1 MNFKRAKMAPKM
13 ACRCHNNK
21 SLKEEGLMRS
31 QSFRLKLISFF
42 LIGTIALFAGLQAGD
57 ESKKEKTSINNI
69 IGEIQKLESNR
80 DPKCHATATRLE
92 NFMYGTKLSN
102 DARFL
107 KVELQKKLLLQV
119 WEQVTH
125 KVKTLKADT
134 QGNRSQSL
142 AKVFKD
148 EIQRFFQY
156 TRKSNG
162 DITVTRKDKTP
173 LILEK
178 RDIQH
183 YSSVAYALRTVLA
196 VQQDMMFRTDIKP
209 VTLDAD
215 VIATLKELL
224 DIFTLSVLQ
233 VSDKDAR
240 RTNCYELTPEL
251 FQKAW
256 DEIRKESSP
265 KGAPVDAQFTWGKV
279 IPTGNTATGQAKF
292 ATLMRIIDQ
301 KVKSYEAYNKISM
314 QVFLRNLQVY
324 FARHRWPKDKEEG
337 NAFRNLFT
345 ESMISF
351 SAESMQLAQQVAI
364 KKQHRLIRE
373 ADVDEMWKSFVPF
386 DVNAYEDIIFFPN
399 LGREGSLT
407 IESYDFDAFRDSG
420 IHWRYLQFALQ
431 DHGAKMSIEPDPF
444 ASELLVEGIA
454 QFGVLVL
461 RIAGD
466 TAKKKGDK
474 QLKMAHL
481 REALAEI
488 RRRVSLH
495 AKAKPIQKNNKNLAS
510 SGGTTRVAAGKTYFD
525 DVTQVAGI
533 AFMHRSSD
541 WLSRLL
547 RSYLQKSANVG
558 TLNVPPAFGG
568 SGAAA
573 GDINGDGI
581 DDLLLLSGAGNKLYK
596 GKGNGTFIDITKEA
610 GIMFLGEDG
619 HPGEPR
625 QPIIADFDN
634 DGRQDILITYVK
646 HPHKLYRNIG
656 NGTFKDVSISAKL
669 GGQDLVGGPA
679 LAFDYDRDGLLDIY
693 ILYFGNYLKGKLPTL
708 NRRNLN
714 GLPNRL
720 FRNKGNMVFE
730 DVTEKSGVDN
740 TGWGQAAA
748 HTDLDLDGWQDIIVG
763 NDFGVN
769 VYYRNRGDGTFENI
783 AAKLNTDKPSFT
795 MNVGITDLNRDS
807 YPDIYISNIV
817 TMVKDEKYVLP
828 GKETTMKF
836 NPEKMGRMRVIEA
849 NDLFLSD
856 TKGGKFNG
864 FTLSDAVG
872 RGFSSTGWAWGANFF
887 DFDNDGDDDL
897 YCVNGMNEYSV
908 YSDTPYY
915 TSVFNEKKEV
925 KLLVYA
931 KESNVFFVNQGGKL
945 QNQSKQSGTDLLG
958 NSRSTVYFD
967 IDNDGD
973 LDILLN
979 NYHGAAVVY
988 RNNSQQMGN
997 NWLKVKLV
1005 GDPAQKCN
1013 LDAIGAR
1020 VVAFK
1025 NDRQVAWRELRGGD
1039 GYLCM
1044 NPKTQHMGLGKEQHV
1059 DLKVFWPNG
1068 KVSNFKDVSAN
1079 KKYQISLKSNKI
1091 VSL

>member
-1 MNFKRAKMAPKM
+1 MKRQNKQKMLLFIFLALIATSFSGLK
-13 ACRCHNNK
+13 AGNDTSGNK
-21 SLKEEGLMRS
+21 
-31 QSFRLKLISFF
+31 I
-42 LIGTIALFAGLQAGD
+42 
-57 ESKKEKTSINNI
+57 KEKSSINDI

-102 DARFL
+102 EARFL
-107 KVELQKKLLLQV
+107 KVELQKKLLLKV
-119 WEQVTH
+119 WEHVTH
-125 KVKTLKADT
+125 KVKNKSNLPLET
-134 QGNRSQSL
+134 
-142 AKVFKD
+142 VFKN
-148 EIQRFFQY
+148 EIKRFFNY
-156 TRKSNG
+156 SRKSNG
-162 DITVTRKDKTP
+162 DIVVALKAKQP

-178 RDIQH
+178 RDIEH

-196 VQQDMMFRTDIKP
+196 VQQDMMFRSDIKP
-209 VTLDAD
+209 VPLDSPS
-215 VIATLKELL
+215 IAALKEFI
-224 DIFTLSVLQ
+224 DIFTLAVLQ

-251 FQKAW
+251 FQKGW
-256 DEIRKESSP
+256 QQISKEASP
-265 KGAPVDAQFTWGKV
+265 KNAPVDAQFTWGKMK
-279 IPTGNTATGQAKF
+279 PRSSSAEGLPKF
-292 ATLMRIIDQ
+292 ATLMRIIHQ

-324 FARHRWPKDKEEG
+324 FARHRWPQDKDEG
-337 NAFRNLFT
+337 NAFRSIFT
-345 ESMISF
+345 EAMVSF
-351 SAESMQLAQQVAI
+351 STESLQLAEKVAM
-364 KKQHRLIRE
+364 KKNHPLIRE
-373 ADVDEMWKSFVPF
+373 ADVHDMWKHFVPF
-386 DVNAYEDIIFFPN
+386 DVNEYEDIIFFPN

-407 IESYDFDAFRDSG
+407 IEAYDFDAFRDSG

-431 DHGAKMSIEPDPF
+431 DNGSKLTLEPDPF
-444 ASELLVEGIA
+444 AAELLVEGIA

-466 TAKKKGDK
+466 KAKKRGDK
-474 QLKMAHL
+474 QLKADHL
-481 REALAEI
+481 RQALEEI
-488 RRRVSLH
+488 KRRVALH
-495 AKAKPIQKNNKNLAS
+495 ELAKPIKKMNRSLTS
-510 SGGTTRVAAGKTYFD
+510 SGSTTSISGGKTYFD
-525 DVTQVAGI
+525 DITQASGI
-533 AFMHRSSD
+533 QFMHRSSD

-547 RSYLQKSANVG
+547 RSYLKKSANVG

-573 GDINGDGI
+573 GDIDGDGI

-596 GKGNGTFIDITKEA
+596 GNGNGTFTDITKKA
-610 GIMFLGEDG
+610 GILFTGEDG
-619 HPGEPR
+619 HPGESR
-625 QPIIADFDN
+625 QPLIADFDN
-634 DGRQDILITYVK
+634 DGKQDILITYVK
-646 HPHKLYRNIG
+646 HPHKLYRNLG
-656 NGTFKDVSISAKL
+656 NGTFKDVSATANL

-679 LAFDYDRDGLLDIY
+679 VAFDYDRDGLLDIY

-720 FRNKGNMVFE
+720 FRNKGNMKFE
-730 DVTEKSGVDN
+730 DVTDKAGVDN

-748 HTDLDLDGWQDIIVG
+748 HTDIDLDGWQDIIVG
-763 NDFGVN
+763 NDFGIN
-769 VYYRNRGDGTFENI
+769 VYYRNKGDGTFENI
-783 AAKLNTDKPSFT
+783 AAKLNADKPSFT

-836 NPEKMGRMRVIEA
+836 NPEKLGRMRVIEA
-849 NDLFLSD
+849 NDLFLSN
-856 TKGGKFNG
+856 TTEGKFSG

-915 TSVFNEKKEV
+915 TNVFNEKKEV
-925 KLLVYA
+925 KLLVYE
-931 KESNVFFVNQGGKL
+931 KESNVFFVNEGGKL
-945 QNQSKQSGTDLLG
+945 QNHSKKSGTDLLG
-958 NSRSTVYFD
+958 NSRSTVYLDFD
-967 IDNDGD
+967 DDGD
-973 LDILLN
+973 LDIILN

-997 NWLKVKLV
+997 NWLKIKLI

-1020 VVAFK
+1020 IVAFK
-1025 NDRQVAWRELRGGD
+1025 NGQQVAWRELRGGD

-1044 NPKTQHMGLGKEQHV
+1044 NPKIQHMGLGKERNV
-1059 DLKVFWPNG
+1059 DLKVYWPNG
-1068 KVSNFKDVSAN
+1068 TVSDFKGVSAN
-1079 KKYQISLKSNKI
+1079 KKYQINLKTNKI
-1091 VSL
+1091 KTL